1 MNFGVVNVDC
11 TGLVLTNTEAQE
23 IEGIYGKCKEA
34 LETGKALVAYNCKWE
49 NRTVSPIMTFGID
62 FGTYFIFTV
71 STLQIR
77 VGNDDKITII
87 NMAPDAD

>member
-11 TGLVLTNTEAQE
+11 TGLILTNTEAQE

-34 LETGKALVAYNCKWE
+34 LETGKAVVAYNCKWE

-62 FGTYFIFTV
+62 FGTYFIFTA

-77 VGNDDKITII
+77 VGNDDNITII
-87 NMAPDAD
+87 NMAPGAD